1 MLWRYFSLTSLRLP
15 WQIQSFATLA
25 SYSRICLG
33 ASLQN
38 HLHIAAVIIGWGIKQ
53 IWILVNTV
61 AVCKSAIFRFCFST
75 QWNNKTTRCLLPL
88 KKNWFEGVRL
98 SNFYIPGFGVGVFQ
112 VSWADKH
119 EACRQWDGSCVR
131 LTFITLSSATY
142 SYCLRDCCWLIPFG
156 GSIASMERP
165 KTTKDY
171 FLPTYLIIRSWS
183 KLISL
188 SFEMKD

>member
-1 MLWRYFSLTSLRLP
+1 MPPVVIAFSVNMFVQYVHLSSLSARFSPGEL
-15 WQIQSFATLA
+15 SDLLKGGRLA
-25 SYSRICLG
+25 S
-33 ASLQN
+33 
-38 HLHIAAVIIGWGIKQ
+38 
-53 IWILVNTV
+53 
-61 AVCKSAIFRFCFST
+61 
-75 QWNNKTTRCLLPL
+75 L

-98 SNFYIPGFGVGVFQ
+98 SNFYIPKFGVGFFQ

-131 LTFITLSSATY
+131 LTFIALSSATY
-142 SYCLRDCCWLIPFG
+142 SYCLRDCCWLVPFG

-171 FLPTYLIIRSWS
+171 FLLTYLIIRSWS